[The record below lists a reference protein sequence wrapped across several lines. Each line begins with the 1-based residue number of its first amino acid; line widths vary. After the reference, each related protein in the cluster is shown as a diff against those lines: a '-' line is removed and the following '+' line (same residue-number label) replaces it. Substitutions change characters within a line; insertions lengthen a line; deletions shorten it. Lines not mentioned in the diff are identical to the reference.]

1 MRWRAALL
9 MAAAS
14 LAVPIGGVMAMSG
27 QAKGSF
33 EVKIVPQTP
42 TTDPSLGRMDLDK
55 RYHGDLEATATGTML
70 TAMGS
75 GQGNGVYV
83 AVERVTGTLAGRA
96 GSFALAHKGVMDG
109 GKQSLE
115 IFVVPAS
122 GTGALTGMTGRL
134 DIVIKDGGHFYT
146 LDYVLPD

>member
-1 MRWRAALL
+1 MRGRAALL
-9 MAAAS
+9 LAAAL
-14 LAVPIGGVMAMSG
+14 LAVPMGGADAMTG

-33 EVKIVPQTP
+33 DVKIVPQSP
-42 TTDPSLGRMDLDK
+42 TTDPSLGRMDISK
-55 RYHGDLEATATGTML
+55 TYHGDLAATATGTML

-75 GQGNGVYV
+75 GEGNGVYV

-115 IFVVPAS
+115 IVVVPAS

-134 DIVIKDGGHFYT
+134 DIVIRDGGHFYA
-146 LDYVLPD
+146 LDYTLPD